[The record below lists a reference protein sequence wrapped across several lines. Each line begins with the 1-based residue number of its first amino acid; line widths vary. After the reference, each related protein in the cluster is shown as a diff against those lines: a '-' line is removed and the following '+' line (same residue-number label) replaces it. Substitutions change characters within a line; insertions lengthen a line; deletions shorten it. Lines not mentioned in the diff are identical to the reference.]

1 MPLLI
6 LPIIWILTA
15 VGRNATRKLKFV
27 SEPTVLERNLIG
39 YAIGLGLLAY
49 GLLALGLA
57 GLLYPAAGL
66 GWLVLMA
73 ALGGC
78 RHRAM
83 FREAR
88 ERMATCFHPPAHIW
102 GMIAA
107 IVAFGAVALIGDFC
121 PPTLFLNGPKSD
133 TLPGLGY
140 TEWDSLSYHLADPK
154 LFLAA
159 HRIYYI
165 PWEHHSNF
173 AFTAEMWY
181 TLGLMAGSVPLA
193 KLFHLTCAIGAS
205 LAIYAIGA
213 RHLGSKVG
221 ALAAALFASLPLV
234 FWEAGTAYVD
244 LAATFFVTLTLMALV
259 NGIAEKDTR
268 WIGLAAL
275 MMGLT
280 LSAKATAVATLVLFA
295 IAVWIWRNKSLGE
308 NLGKSLLGAVKW
320 GLAAIAVGAPWFLK
334 SIAYT
339 GNPIFPFY
347 YKIFG
352 GKYWSAEN
360 AAAYDAANS
369 HFGMGRQ
376 ALDLLLTPFN
386 LTMYPVPGHSPLTY
400 LFLTK
405 GMGDKPFNDFQSELI
420 ALSPLLLAVLFI
432 PAFRKGQTPF
442 LIKALSAFAAISL
455 VFWFATTQY
464 LRYLLPLVPV
474 LCLIAAWVVVQMREE
489 RTITGRALTA
499 MTVLSFAFSAF
510 VGVRLASAQ
519 APVAFGQVS
528 KDDYIT
534 AGFAPYPAMQ
544 YINTQL
550 PANAKVVF
558 YGNPFGYYSEKPYLW
573 GEAGHST
580 YIPYS
585 TFQSKDDLLRWY
597 ESQGITHVLV
607 NPRFFGLAAG
617 PGWTGWV
624 YDLTAGSSQP
634 VFQDHGVYVFALPHS
649 STVGSKS

>member
-15 VGRNATRKLKFV
+15 AGRNLTRKVKFA

-49 GLLALGLA
+49 AMLAVGLA
-57 GLLYPAAGL
+57 GALYPAAGL
-66 GWLVLMA
+66 AIVVALA

-83 FREAR
+83 FQEAR
-88 ERMATCFHPPAHIW
+88 ERLATCFHPPAHLW
-102 GMIAA
+102 GMIVA
-107 IVAFGAVALIGDFC
+107 IVVFGVVSLIGDFS
-121 PPTLFLNGPKSD
+121 PPTLFLNGPPSD

-159 HRIYYI
+159 HRIYFI

-181 TLGLMAGSVPLA
+181 TLGLMAHSVPLA

-205 LAIYAIGA
+205 LTIYAIGA
-213 RHLGSKVG
+213 RHLGGKVG
-221 ALAAALFASLPLV
+221 ALAAALFASLPIV

-244 LAATFFVTLTLMALV
+244 LAATFFVTLTLMALA
-259 NGIAEKDTR
+259 NGILGKDTR
-268 WIGLAAL
+268 WVAIAAL

-280 LSAKATAVATLVLFA
+280 LSAKATAVATLALFA
-295 IAVWIWRNKSLGE
+295 IAVWAWRNKSLGE
-308 NLGKSLLGAVKW
+308 SVPKSLVGAVKW
-320 GLAAIAVGAPWFLK
+320 GLTAVAVGSPWFLK

-339 GNPIFPFY
+339 GNPIYPFY

-352 GKYWSAEN
+352 GKYWSADN
-360 AAAYDAANS
+360 AATYDAANA
-369 HFGMGRQ
+369 HFGLGRQ
-376 ALDLLLTPFN
+376 ALDLLLAPYN
-386 LTMYPVPGHSPLTY
+386 LIMYPLPGHSPLSY
-400 LFLTK
+400 LFLGK
-405 GMGDKPFNDFQSELI
+405 GLGDKPFNDFQSELV
-420 ALSPLLLAVLFI
+420 ALSPLLLAVLFV
-432 PAFRKGQTPF
+432 PAFRKGQTPG
-442 LIKALSAFAAISL
+442 LIKALGAFAAVSIVL
-455 VFWFATTQY
+455 WFATTQY

-474 LCLIAAWVVVQMREE
+474 LCLIAAWVLVQMREE
-489 RTITGRALTA
+489 RTVTGWALTGLA
-499 MTVLSFAFSAF
+499 ALSFGFSGF
-510 VGVRLASAQ
+510 VGVRLASLQ
-519 APVAFGQVS
+519 APVALGQVS
-528 KDDYIT
+528 NDAYI
-534 AGFAPYPAMQ
+534 ASGFGAYPALQ
-544 YINTQL
+544 YVNTQL
-550 PANAKVVF
+550 PSNAKIVF
-558 YGNPFGYYSEKPYLW
+558 YGNPFGYYCDRPYLW

-607 NPRFFGLAAG
+607 NPKFFGLGPG
-617 PGWTGWV
+617 PGWSGWV

-634 VFQDHGVYVFALPHS
+634 IFQERGVLVFALP
-649 STVGSKS
+649 KS